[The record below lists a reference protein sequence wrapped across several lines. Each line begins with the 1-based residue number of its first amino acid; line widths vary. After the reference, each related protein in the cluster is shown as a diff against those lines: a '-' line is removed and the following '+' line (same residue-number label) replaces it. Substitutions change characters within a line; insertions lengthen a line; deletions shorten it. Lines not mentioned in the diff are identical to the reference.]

1 MKKVWLVFFFAAA
14 ASIFCDQLGAQ
25 VIVIANQSVKTDAV
39 SKNDLREVFTG
50 ESTSLKEGGHVV
62 PVFQKE
68 GSTHNEFLSSY
79 VGESPAAILIC
90 WRGLVM
96 SGRSAMPK
104 TLDSDSAVVE
114 YVGRTAGAIGYIN
127 KSAPHDGVKVLS
139 IR

>member
-1 MKKVWLVFFFAAA
+1 MKRPWLVFFFAVA
-14 ASIFCDQLGAQ
+14 ASIFSGQLSAQ
-25 VIVIANQSVKTDAV
+25 VVVIANQSVKTESV
-39 SKNDLREVFTG
+39 TKNDLREVFMG

-79 VGESPAAILIC
+79 VGESPAAVLIC

-104 TLDSDSAVVE
+104 TLDSDSAVVD
-114 YVGRTAGAIGYIN
+114 YVARTAGAIGYIN
-127 KSAPHDGVKVLS
+127 KSAPHDGVKVLA